1 MLTNNFYQVLRAN
14 MSQKSVG
21 SGIIDT
27 SGNARNA
34 SYSSQGMSYLFNAF
48 SSPSNKGLTS
58 QSLAGGIA
66 FGTGDTPP
74 TLNDY
79 WLSGDLITTVGIVA
93 VTITTAIA
101 NGVYT
106 FVNAI
111 TVNNT
116 GSDSIVINEM
126 AIIPYVYYSGSSQVP
141 AVVERQV
148 LDTPLT
154 LAPGEQGVITYTF
167 NLPIVQ

>member
-1 MLTNNFYQVLRAN
+1 MQKKTVAGGFTDTTGNSRSAVSNTQGLYYMFDEFASPGNN
-14 MSQKSVG
+14 
-21 SGIIDT
+21 
-27 SGNARNA
+27 
-34 SYSSQGMSYLFNAF
+34 
-48 SSPSNKGLTS
+48 GLTS
-58 QSLAGGIA
+58 QTTAGGIA

-93 VTITTAIA
+93 VTITTKIVD
-101 NGVYT
+101 GVYT

-111 TVNNT
+111 TVNNS
-116 GSDSIVINEM
+116 GSETIVINEM
-126 AIIPYVYYSGSSQVP
+126 AMIPFAYYSGSSQAP
-141 AVVERQV
+141 AMVDRTV